1 MAKSRPTTRPR
12 RIDTGG
18 GETLA
23 GRGALF
29 LFDRAL
35 ALDAVARERQ
45 RLQTLLRDRLATAL
59 AVAEAAL
66 TDLLQGQHDLFQEP
80 PVTVAQLEEKLAIV
94 GRGGLVAQVLDGVV
108 LGPLPVEHVPT
119 HFLHELAVLLLQLLA
134 VVDQAIFLH
143 RALLAA
149 RRFAASRAGY
159 HGVPV
164 NAIPRA
170 SALHR
175 HERRVAPQTL
185 ERVEATRLVEKDVH
199 HHVAVVEQE
208 PAALRAPLVVARSH
222 PLRAQR
228 AADRLRD
235 GVGLRGGAGAA
246 DEEVV
251 GDARQALQVEHRQID
266 RLLLQRR
273 VSGGTDDGFR
283 GQGGHH
289 ASGR

>member
-59 AVAEAAL
+59 AVAEAAP
-66 TDLLQGQHDLFQEP
+66 TDLLQGQQHLFQEP
-80 PVTVAQLEEKLAIV
+80 PVTVAQLEEELAII
-94 GRGGLVAQVLDGVV
+94 GRGGLVTQVLDGVV
-108 LGPLPVEHVPT
+108 LGTLPVEHVPT

-134 VVDQAIFLH
+134 VLDQAIFLH

-149 RRFAASRAGY
+149 RGFAASRAGY
-159 HGVPV
+159 HGVQGK
-164 NAIPRA
+164 AIREA

-175 HERRVAPQTL
+175 HERRVAPEAIEGVESAGLL
-185 ERVEATRLVEKDVH
+185 EEDVH

-208 PAALRAPLVVARSH
+208 PAALGAPLVVARAH
-222 PLRAQR
+222 PPRAQR
-228 AADRLRD
+228 GADGFRR
-235 GVGLRGGAGAA
+235 GVGLGGGARAA
-246 DEEVV
+246 Y
-251 GDARQALQVEHRQID
+251 
-266 RLLLQRR
+266 
-273 VSGGTDDGFR
+273 
-283 GQGGHH
+283 
-289 ASGR
+289 